1 MIHSEEHEP
10 AVRQPRLLEL
20 VELARAQPLPPLRA
34 GSEAILRAVAQRRS
48 ARTRAVIVGVVLCAA
63 AAWVLWSGVVPA
75 WTRVAP
81 ETRGDQAARVLE
93 GSNAGGDATPRH
105 PDGTAMPTR
114 GTPSEPVPSEPTP
127 NEPTPNG
134 PTPNEPV
141 GPDASADATV
151 SPDATEPTHVTS
163 AATLAREAERAMAE
177 RRRDDALALLG
188 TIVRKYPRHP
198 AAKAALLDLGRLYR
212 DAGRTDEARC
222 AYQMLA
228 RRWPDGPGSDEVGA
242 VLGALGAG
250 PRCRGLRPAAASGA
264 R

>member
-10 AVRQPRLLEL
+10 AVRQSRLLEL
-20 VELARAQPLPPLRA
+20 VELARAQPLPPLRT

-48 ARTRAVIVGVVLCAA
+48 ARTRTVIVGVVLCAA

-75 WTRVAP
+75 WTRVDA
-81 ETRGDQAARVLE
+81 ETPGDQAAHVLE
-93 GSNAGGDATPRH
+93 GSNAGGEATPRQ
-105 PDGTAMPTR
+105 PDGIAESTR
-114 GTPSEPVPSEPTP
+114 GTPSEPTPREPTPSEPTP
-127 NEPTPNG
+127 SVPVAPG
-134 PTPNEPV
+134 PTEDAPV
-141 GPDASADATV
+141 APHATAPTSA
-151 SPDATEPTHVTS
+151 TS

-198 AAKAALLDLGRLYR
+198 AAKAALFDLGRLYR

-228 RRWPDGPGSDEVGA
+228 KRWPDGPGSDEVGA